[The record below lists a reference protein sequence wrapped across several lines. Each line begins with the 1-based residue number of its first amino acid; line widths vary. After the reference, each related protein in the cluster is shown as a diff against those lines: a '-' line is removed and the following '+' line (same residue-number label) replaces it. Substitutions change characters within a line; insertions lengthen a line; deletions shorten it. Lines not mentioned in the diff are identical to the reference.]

1 MIYIGLGS
9 NMGNKSENLTKA
21 ISKLAE
27 NGIHILRRS
36 TFYETAPWGNTEQ
49 DSFVNAVIEL
59 DFEGDANQLLEICLR
74 IELEMGRE
82 RKEKWGPRNIDI
94 DIIDFH
100 RQKIDLPHLQL
111 PHPYYRE
118 RDFVM
123 IPLTELVPEW
133 DNIS

>member
-9 NMGNKSENLTKA
+9 NMGDKSENLQTA

-27 NGIHILRRS
+27 KGVNILRKS

-49 DSFVNAVIEL
+49 DSFVNAVIEVA
-59 DFEGDANQLLEICLR
+59 FEGDANLLLNVCLQ
-74 IELEMGRE
+74 IELQMGRE

-100 RQKIDLPHLQL
+100 RQTIDLPHLQL
-111 PHPYYRE
+111 PHLYYKE

-123 IPLTELVPEW
+123 IPLRELVPEW
-133 DNIS
+133 A